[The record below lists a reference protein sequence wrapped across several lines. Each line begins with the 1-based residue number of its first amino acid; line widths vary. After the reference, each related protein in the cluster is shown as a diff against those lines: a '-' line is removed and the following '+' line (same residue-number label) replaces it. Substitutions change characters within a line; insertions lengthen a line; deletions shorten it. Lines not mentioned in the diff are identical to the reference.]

1 MSGTESGPVTMP
13 WKREHPC
20 PFNPPA
26 ELDQLREEEPVTRLR
41 FPDGH
46 EGWLV
51 TSYPIARQLLA
62 DNRFSARQDLRHFP
76 IVLPFAEQTM
86 AGPTAPPG
94 FFNRMDPPEHTRYR
108 RLLTGYFTVRRMAQ
122 LTPRLE
128 RIAEDHLDRIQA
140 QEPPLDLMEHYA
152 IPLPSLMI
160 CELLGV
166 PYEDRDE
173 FNYHAG
179 VALSM
184 ESTPEQV
191 GATLRFI
198 AGYLDTLVRVK
209 RAAPG
214 DDMLSDLIVDGKLTD
229 DEVKGVT
236 TLFLAGH
243 ETTVNMIGMGV
254 YALLT
259 HPDQLQAL
267 LADPSLIEGT
277 IEELLRFLAIL
288 NAGLTR
294 GALEDVELGGQ
305 HVKAG
310 ETVVISVPAVNWDP
324 ARFPSPAT
332 MDITRPPT
340 GHLTFGHG
348 VHQCLGQQLV
358 RIEMRIAYLSLFRRF
373 PGLRLAVP
381 AGDVP
386 LRGEMTVHG
395 VHRLPV
401 AW

>member
-1 MSGTESGPVTMP
+1 
-13 WKREHPC
+13 
-20 PFNPPA
+20 
-26 ELDQLREEEPVTRLR
+26 
-41 FPDGH
+41 
-46 EGWLV
+46 
-51 TSYPIARQLLA
+51 
-62 DNRFSARQDLRHFP
+62 
-76 IVLPFAEQTM
+76 
-86 AGPTAPPG
+86 
-94 FFNRMDPPEHTRYR
+94 
-108 RLLTGYFTVRRMAQ
+108 
-122 LTPRLE
+122 
-128 RIAEDHLDRIQA
+128 
-140 QEPPLDLMEHYA
+140 MEHYA